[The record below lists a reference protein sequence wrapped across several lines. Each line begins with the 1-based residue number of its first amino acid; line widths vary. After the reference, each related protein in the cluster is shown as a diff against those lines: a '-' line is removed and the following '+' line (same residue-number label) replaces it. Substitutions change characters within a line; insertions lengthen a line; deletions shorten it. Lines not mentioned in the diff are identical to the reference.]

1 MSDFKSVIAFI
12 AGTGL
17 GGAGAWFLLKKI
29 YERRFDEELI
39 SVKESFHIR
48 KEQLDEEIEKLK
60 KESEPEKEKTE
71 KNDISDNSEKKP
83 ENTSKGK
90 YVKYITDKNV
100 DNDISNVKN
109 IPYTISPD
117 DFGEKGYAETTLTYY
132 LDGILA
138 DDTGYIIDDVEGM
151 IGDALSH
158 FGEYEKDA
166 IHCRN
171 DAKRCDYEIL
181 KDLRRY
187 ADVRR
192 SFPRNM

>member
-1 MSDFKSVIAFI
+1 MSDFKSVITFI
-12 AGTGL
+12 VGTGL

-29 YERRFDEELI
+29 YEKRFDEELI
-39 SVKESFHIR
+39 SVKDSFHIR
-48 KEQLDEEIEKLK
+48 EEELNKDIMELKEKLYPK
-60 KESEPEKEKTE
+60 KEENDIPEK
-71 KNDISDNSEKKP
+71 SDKKE
-83 ENTSKGK
+83 ENVSKGK
-90 YVKYITDKNV
+90 YVKYMI
-100 DNDISNVKN
+100 DNDISKVKN

-132 LDGILA
+132 IDGILA

-187 ADVRR
+187 ADVRK